1 MSQVILSARGIKKT
15 FGNQDVLRGID
26 FDVHQ
31 GEVLAIIGSSG
42 SGKSTLLRCLN
53 RLETVDSGTV
63 MFHGVNLQ
71 ENSKTANE
79 ARKKL
84 GMVFQQFNLFSNL
97 NILQNCMLGPEKV
110 NKLERQAARETA
122 LRYLTDVGMAAYV
135 EAKPLQLS
143 GGQQQRAA
151 IARALALEPEVM
163 LFDEPTSALD
173 PELVGEVLDVIRQLA
188 KAGRTMVIVTHEMQ
202 VALELADTVLFMDSG
217 LVVEQ
222 GPPELVFNE
231 PKEARTAAFLARY
244 TEARLG
250 SPQKQ

>member
-1 MSQVILSARGIKKT
+1 MSHVILSARGIKKT

-26 FDVHQ
+26 FDVQQ

-53 RLETVDSGTV
+53 RLETADAGRV
-63 MFHGVNLQ
+63 MFHGINLQ
-71 ENSKTANE
+71 ENTKRAATASK
-79 ARKKL
+79 KI

-110 NKLERQAARETA
+110 NKLDRDQARAKA
-122 LRYLTDVGMAAYV
+122 LRYLADVGLAAYV
-135 EAKPLQLS
+135 DAKPQQLS

-173 PELVGEVLDVIRQLA
+173 PELVGEVLDVIRQLT
-188 KAGRTMVIVTHEMQ
+188 KSGRTMIMVTHEMH
-202 VALELADTVLFMDSG
+202 VALEFSHTVLFMDNG
-217 LVVEQ
+217 VILEQ
-222 GPPELVFNE
+222 GTAEQVFNA
-231 PKEARTAAFLARY
+231 PKETRTAEFLSRY
-244 TEARLG
+244 RQTRLG
-250 SPQKQ
+250 SLHI

>member
-1 MSQVILSARGIKKT
+1 MSQVILSAQGIRKS

-53 RLETVDSGTV
+53 RLETVDAGRV
-63 MFHGVNLQ
+63 MFQGVNLQ
-71 ENSKTANE
+71 ENTKSAAE
-79 ARKKL
+79 ARKKI

-110 NKLERQAARETA
+110 NKLDREQAQTTA

-135 EAKPLQLS
+135 DAKPQQLS

-188 KAGRTMVIVTHEMQ
+188 NSGRTMVIVTHEMQ
-202 VALELADTVLFMDSG
+202 VALEFSNTVLFMDEG
-217 LVVEQ
+217 VVLEQ
-222 GPPELVFNE
+222 GPPEQVLNA
-231 PKEARTAAFLARY
+231 PKEPRTAEFLARY
-244 TEARLG
+244 RQTRLG
-250 SPQKQ
+250 SP